1 MGMSRHDA
9 YYEPEDDYTDSD
21 EFQCEVAELMKDE
34 YNPCNWGNFCE
45 AFEGV
50 QDPEV
55 VAQLE
60 EMLEKRDFMALGRKL
75 WNMSYEYQ
83 ERFATDAVLDNQ

>member
-1 MGMSRHDA
+1 MGMSKHDA

-34 YNPCNWGNFCE
+34 YNPCTWGNFCE

>member
-1 MGMSRHDA
+1 MNSHDA
-9 YYEPEDDYTDSD
+9 YYEPEDDYMNSD
-21 EFQCEVAELMKDE
+21 EFQFEVAELMKDE

-60 EMLEKRDFMALGRKL
+60 EMLEKRDFMALGSKL

>member
-1 MGMSRHDA
+1 MMTMHDR
-9 YYEPEDDYTDSD
+9 YYEPEDDYMDSD

-34 YNPCNWGNFCE
+34 YNPCTWVNFCE

>member
-1 MGMSRHDA
+1 MNSHDA

-21 EFQCEVAELMKDE
+21 EFQFEVAELMKDE

>member
-1 MGMSRHDA
+1 MFI
-9 YYEPEDDYTDSD
+9 EKDDID
-21 EFQCEVAELMKDE
+21 
-34 YNPCNWGNFCE
+34 WGNFCE

>member
-1 MGMSRHDA
+1 
-9 YYEPEDDYTDSD
+9 
-21 EFQCEVAELMKDE
+21 MKDE

>member
-1 MGMSRHDA
+1 
-9 YYEPEDDYTDSD
+9 
-21 EFQCEVAELMKDE
+21 MKDE

-50 QDPEV
+50 QDPAV

-75 WNMSYEYQ
+75 WSLSYEYQ
-83 ERFATDAVLDNQ
+83 ERFATEVVLNNQ

>member
-1 MGMSRHDA
+1 MNSHDA
-9 YYEPEDDYTDSD
+9 YYEPEDDYSDSV

-60 EMLEKRDFMALGRKL
+60 ELLEKRDFMALGRKL

>member
-1 MGMSRHDA
+1 MNSHDA
-9 YYEPEDDYTDSD
+9 YYEPEDDYTNSD
-21 EFQCEVAELMKDE
+21 EFQFEVAELMKDE

-75 WNMSYEYQ
+75 WNLSYEYQ

>member
-1 MGMSRHDA
+1 M
-9 YYEPEDDYTDSD
+9 DSD

-34 YNPCNWGNFCE
+34 YNPCNWSNFCE

-50 QDPEV
+50 QNPEV

-75 WNMSYEYQ
+75 WNLSYEYQ